1 MTTVVTA
8 GFYGKLPAR
17 GDFVRAGLP
26 RDFVDAWDR
35 WWQSMIPASRGILGE
50 AWVPAWLEAP
60 IWRFALSA
68 GLCGP
73 GSVIGVWMPSVD
85 RAGRYFPLTI
95 AAVAGPDGWADL
107 SGAPLDFLE
116 AAEQAGL
123 DALEQDLTPDAMA
136 ERIGAARAAL
146 VAPAASFG
154 GRAPAS
160 HWWTEGGPR
169 VAARTMT
176 MAGLP
181 DRTAFLGMLDDGW
194 AGGGDSIQTAD
205 GAS

>member
-1 MTTVVTA
+1 MTVAA

-26 RDFVDAWDR
+26 RDFVEAWDR
-35 WWQSMIPASRGILGE
+35 WWQSMIPASRQSLGE

-60 IWRFALSA
+60 IWRFTLPA
-68 GLCGP
+68 GLCGA
-73 GSVIGVWMPSVD
+73 GSVLGVWMPSVD

-95 AAVAGPDGWADL
+95 AAVAGPDSWFNL
-107 SGAPLDFLE
+107 EGAPLDFLD

-136 ERIGAARAAL
+136 ERIAAGRAAL
-146 VAPAASFG
+146 AAPPPGERASV
-154 GRAPAS
+154 S

-169 VAARTMT
+169 VAARSLVMP
-176 MAGLP
+176 GLP
-181 DRTAFLGMLDDGW
+181 DGAAFTGMLDDRIP
-194 AGGGDSIQTAD
+194 GD
-205 GAS
+205 AS

>member
-1 MTTVVTA
+1 MTAIVAA

-35 WWQSMIPASRGILGE
+35 WWQSMISASRESLGE

-60 IWRFALSA
+60 VWRFTLPA
-68 GLCGP
+68 GLCGA
-73 GSVIGVWMPSVD
+73 GSVMGVWMPSVD

-95 AAVAGPDGWADL
+95 AAVAGPDDWSDL
-107 SGAPLDFLE
+107 EGAPLDFLA

-123 DALEQDLTPDAMA
+123 DALEQDLTPETMVQ
-136 ERIGAARAAL
+136 RIAAGRAAL
-146 VAPAASFG
+146 VAPVAAA
-154 GRAPAS
+154 RAGAPRS
-160 HWWTEGGPR
+160 YWWTEGGPR
-169 VAARTMT
+169 VAACSTSV
-176 MAGLP
+176 AGLP
-181 DRTAFLGMLDDGW
+181 DRVAFMGMLDDRW
-194 AGGGDSIQTAD
+194 AAD